1 MKRAILTILITT
13 LGILAC
19 FSPALAGSSSGT
31 AAENPAVQAV
41 SADPN
46 AQPNIVIPEP
56 LFSFDAVVDGTE
68 VVHDFQV
75 LNRGTGELAI
85 QKVQTG

>member
-13 LGILAC
+13 LSILAC
-19 FSPALAGSSSGT
+19 FSPALAGNSSEAGGET
-31 AAENPAVQAV
+31 AP
-41 SADPN
+41 ADPG
-46 AQPNIVIPEP
+46 APPDIMIPNP
-56 LFSFDAVVDGTE
+56 LFTFETVVDGTE

-75 LNRGTGELAI
+75 YNRGKGDLAI